1 MINYLKS
8 YIASSKYFWKFR
20 YTLKKSLRHSN
31 KSKNYYSFIDK
42 IIYMVKPISILD
54 YGCGLADLC
63 LYLKDKNKNL
73 KIIDVDLNQNVIEY
87 NKKLFNKF
95 KKHTYIFSNEVNI
108 NAIDIKKKK
117 LKIKKF
123 DLVIFDRVLYIM
135 ADKDINILFDYLSKN
150 AKYIYIDDFYLPN
163 NYKSFYKHRN
173 WDSLLKK
180 FNIIPYSSFESPH
193 KSMSHANPRSIL
205 YKHN

>member
-1 MINYLKS
+1 M
-8 YIASSKYFWKFR
+8 
-20 YTLKKSLRHSN
+20 
-31 KSKNYYSFIDK
+31 
-42 IIYMVKPISILD
+42 
-54 YGCGLADLC
+54 
-63 LYLKDKNKNL
+63 
-73 KIIDVDLNQNVIEY
+73 
-87 NKKLFNKF
+87 KLFNKF

-108 NAIDIKKKK
+108 NAINIKKKK

-193 KSMSHANPRSIL
+193 RFMSHANPRSRL
-205 YKHN
+205 YKPN

>member
-42 IIYMVKPISILD
+42 IIFEVKPISILD

-63 LYLKDKNKNL
+63 FYLKDKNKDL
-73 KIIDVDLNQNVIEY
+73 KIIGVDLNQNVIEY
-87 NKKLFNKF
+87 NRKLFNKF
-95 KKHTYIFSNEVNI
+95 KNRSYIFSNEVSTDT
-108 NAIDIKKKK
+108 IDIKKKK
-117 LKIKKF
+117 LKIKKL

-163 NYKSFYKHRN
+163 NYKSFYKHRD
-173 WDSLLKK
+173 WDSVLKK
-180 FNIIPYSSFESPH
+180 FNIIACNSFESPH
-193 KSMSHANPRSIL
+193 RFMSHANSRSTL
-205 YKHN
+205 YKFK

>member
-63 LYLKDKNKNL
+63 LYLKDKNKDL
-73 KIIDVDLNQNVIEY
+73 KIIGVDLNQNVIEY
-87 NKKLFNKF
+87 NRNYL
-95 KKHTYIFSNEVNI
+95 I
-108 NAIDIKKKK
+108 NLKTVAISSQMKS
-117 LKIKKF
+117 
-123 DLVIFDRVLYIM
+123 VQ
-135 ADKDINILFDYLSKN
+135 IL
-150 AKYIYIDDFYLPN
+150 
-163 NYKSFYKHRN
+163 
-173 WDSLLKK
+173 
-180 FNIIPYSSFESPH
+180 
-193 KSMSHANPRSIL
+193 
-205 YKHN
+205 